1 MQDRLE
7 IIRAKLRKCKVY
19 YSRYSPR
26 SELMYEI
33 EEAEEDV
40 RWMIYEIERLREE
53 LRRRLDRTEAGR

>member
-7 IIRAKLRKCKVY
+7 FIQAKLKQCKVY

-40 RWMIYEIERLREE
+40 GWMVYEIERLRKE
-53 LRRRLDRTEAGR
+53 LKREAP